1 MSIPAISEEERDVG
15 FSGDSLVKNLPSV
28 QDTQVRSLGWEDPVK
43 VEKAT
48 HPSILAWKTPWT
60 EEPEGLQP
68 KDSQRGGRDLTTQ
81 QQQQQQR
88 DVDTKVSQPKGL
100 GQPP

>member
-28 QDTQVRSLGWEDPVK
+28 QETQFRSLGWEDPMK
-43 VEKAT
+43 METAT
-48 HPSILAWKTPWT
+48 HPSIFAWKTPWT

-68 KDSQRGGRDLTTQ
+68 MDSQRGGRDLTTQ
-81 QQQQQQR
+81 QQQQQR
-88 DVDTKVSQPKGL
+88 DVDTKGSQPKGL
-100 GQPP
+100 G